1 MDLLRP
7 IRAFD
12 RRQQQHRGLAVP
24 VAVVKKFSDDQAG
37 SLAALVAYYAF
48 FSLFPL
54 LLVFVT
60 ILGYVLQGHPH
71 TQQTISDSVLGQF
84 PIIGKQIQGHELH
97 GRAASLVIGILASVW
112 AGLGVT
118 QAAQNAFDKV
128 WAVPFKE
135 RGDFFEKRL
144 RGFALVASLGLLFLI
159 SSIVSG
165 LVVGG
170 LGGVATKIGGIVLSM
185 TLNLAMFAAAF
196 RLLTT
201 ASVPTRCL
209 SIGVIVAAILWEL
222 LQLAGGFYVDH
233 VIRHATATYG
243 LFATVIG
250 LLAWLHLGAQATLYA
265 AEINVVVARRLW
277 PRSLFSPAV
286 RGDERTLEAIAKVE
300 ERSPAEKIDVRFEH

>member
-1 MDLLRP
+1 MP
-7 IRAFD
+7 F
-12 RRQQQHRGLAVP
+12 AVF
-24 VAVVKKFSDDQAG
+24 KKFSDDGAAG
-37 SLAALVAYYAF
+37 MAALIAYYAF

-71 TQQTISDSVLGQF
+71 AQQSISNSVLGQF
-84 PIIGKQIQGHELH
+84 PVIGKQIHQHGLH
-97 GRAASLVIGILASVW
+97 GNLLTLVIGLLASIW

-128 WAVPFKE
+128 WAVPIKE
-135 RGDFFEKRL
+135 RGNFLNTRL
-144 RGFALVASLGLLFLI
+144 RGFALVASMGLLFVI
-159 SSIVSG
+159 SSVISG
-165 LVVGG
+165 LVIGG
-170 LGGVATKIGGIVLSM
+170 IGGIGTKIGGLLLSLA
-185 TLNLAMFAAAF
+185 LNIGMFGAAF

-201 ASVPTRCL
+201 ATVPTRCL
-209 SIGVIVAAILWEL
+209 TRGVIVAAILWQI
-222 LQLAGGFYVDH
+222 LQLAGGFYVNH
-233 VIRHATATYG
+233 VIRNATATYG

-277 PRSLFSPAV
+277 PRSLFSPAI

-300 ERSPAEKIDVRFEH
+300 ERTHAEKIDVRFEH